1 MSELNHANPNIFT
14 LKTKDGEILRNR
26 VIKILIK
33 GCSSNFGDYYL
44 ITKTNTQGEL
54 ILYNKI
60 KLDNI
65 ELFPGGVEIE
75 NTDKS
80 ESQILSFKM
89 TDNNKIIV
97 NI

>member
-65 ELFPGGVEIE
+65 ELFPEGVEIE
-75 NTDKS
+75 HTDSGGQNLNFTISK
-80 ESQILSFKM
+80 
-89 TDNNKIIV
+89 NNKIIV
-97 NI
+97 NL

>member
-26 VIKILIK
+26 VIKILMK
-33 GCSSNFGDYYL
+33 GCGSNFGDYYL

-65 ELFPGGVEIE
+65 ELFPEGVEIE
-75 NTDKS
+75 HTDSGGQNLNITVSK
-80 ESQILSFKM
+80 
-89 TDNNKIIV
+89 NNEIIV
-97 NI
+97 DI